1 MSSVTNTNNTPHS
14 IMNVTEYFQLLAQY
28 EAATTEEDKKLIL
41 AQIDKLQE
49 DTSQQLLTED

>member
-1 MSSVTNTNNTPHS
+1 
-14 IMNVTEYFQLLAQY
+14 MNVTEYFQLLAQY